1 LAVIDRQ
8 ARTGPSWLPSQTGL
22 IEGVRWLI
30 KLRWLAICG
39 VIVALIIGIRILGL
53 PLFWQGILAVALA
66 LVILN
71 LIYWMILRERFED
84 RQGEDQAL
92 ASATFFTHLQV
103 ILDLVLLTLLL
114 YFAGGALNP
123 FSFFYIFHIII
134 SSILLKRTDSFLQ
147 AGWALILF
155 LVLVFLTSSMRV
167 PHFPLYHDFEPGD
180 LLRWDQTLILISAFA
195 ITVFVAA
202 FLSTS
207 IMERLRQREQELASA
222 YEEVIK
228 RERIKGE
235 FARTVAHELRS
246 PMSAVMDFI
255 YAIRITE
262 KDRLSEKSQE
272 YLERALQRGRGLIDL
287 IRDLLELAWLES
299 QSPPKTEEMDEVDL
313 ITEIELI
320 LALEK
325 TSPDAKTATIKFN
338 HPPSVPRIRYS
349 KAAVQE
355 IFSNLI
361 CNAFRYT
368 PAGGEVCVDIN
379 QEDHRIKCQVSDTG
393 IGIPRSAQDQ
403 IFSEFYRAP
412 NARQFSPA
420 GTGLGLSITKTL
432 IARYGGE
439 IRLESEEGKGTTFT
453 VYFDLEPKKIQQIP
467 TG

>member
-1 LAVIDRQ
+1 LTVSDPRI
-8 ARTGPSWLPSQTGL
+8 RTRPSWLPSETGL

-30 KLRWLAICG
+30 RLRWLAISG
-39 VIVALIIGIRILGL
+39 VLVALIIGIRVFGL
-53 PLFWQGILAVALA
+53 PLFWQGILGVVLA

-71 LIYWMILRERFED
+71 LIYWTVLRERFED
-84 RQGEDQAL
+84 RQGDPEAL
-92 ASATFFTHLQV
+92 ASATFFTHLQI

-134 SSILLKRTDSFLQ
+134 SSILLKRRDSFLQ

-155 LVLVFLTSSMRV
+155 LVLVFLTSSARV
-167 PHFPLYHDFEPGD
+167 PHFPLYRDLGPGD
-180 LLRWDQTLILISAFA
+180 LLRWDQVLILISAFA

-222 YEEVIK
+222 YEEVVK
-228 RERIKGE
+228 RERIKSE

-255 YAIRITE
+255 YAIRLTE

-287 IRDLLELAWLES
+287 IRDLLEFAWLES
-299 QSPPKTEEMDEVDL
+299 QSPPLPEEMNEVDL
-313 ITEIELI
+313 ITEIKLI

-325 TSPDAKTATIKFN
+325 TGPDAKAITIKFD
-338 HPPSVPRIRYS
+338 HPASLPHIRYS
-349 KAAVQE
+349 RPAVQE

-368 PAGGEVCVDIN
+368 PAGGEVRVDVN
-379 QEDHRIKCQVSDTG
+379 QKDNRIKCQVSDTG
-393 IGIPRSAQDQ
+393 IGIPRSAQDR

-412 NARQFSPA
+412 NAKQFSPA

-439 IRLESEEGKGTTFT
+439 IHLESEEGRGTTFT
-453 VYFDLEPKKIQQIP
+453 IYFDLKPKKIQQTP